1 MNKLKFPNSLADV
14 DAYNASS
21 KAWAETWA
29 ATDEFV
35 RRIGGWTSPWLDESW
50 RDGNPIFSAWSKTL
64 RRGLR
69 IIQHDDPSLFSVWR
83 NTFGG
88 RGSADAVDELVVSCA
103 LTDETIEQ
111 VRRLMFRWLRDRGG
125 VVNSGPHPR
134 GPLDFEP
141 LEAIEP
147 AA

>member
-1 MNKLKFPNSLADV
+1 MSQRQMFPNSLT
-14 DAYNASS
+14 DANAYDASA
-21 KAWAETWA
+21 KAWTGAWS

-35 RRIGGWTSPWLDESW
+35 RRIGQWTTPWLDESW
-50 RDGNPIFSAWSKTL
+50 RDGNPIFSAWSRTL

-69 IIQHDDPSLFSVWR
+69 IIQHDDSTAFSVWR

-103 LTDETIEQ
+103 LTDETLERVQ
-111 VRRLMFRWLRDRGG
+111 NLMSHWLVDQG

-134 GPLDFEP
+134 GPLDFESSNAG
-141 LEAIEP
+141 ER